1 MQWYYK
7 NMHEFQ
13 DVTTKYDSA
22 SNDGKGKHGVYF
34 NKHSMIKSCSLQK
47 KKELEVH
54 FLGYHGRTES

>member
-1 MQWYYK
+1 
-7 NMHEFQ
+7 MHEFQ